1 MKNKFL
7 LVLSLILLSTEII
20 LAQTISQTI
29 KGRVLD
35 NASQISLP
43 GATILIQGTDPL
55 IGGSTDMDGYF
66 RLENV
71 PVGRYNLIISYVGY
85 NSVTIPEVIVNSGKE
100 TFINVS
106 LVEKVNKIDEVVVK
120 AHVNKDQPINS
131 MASLSARSFSVE
143 ETRRYAGGLDDP
155 ARLASSFAGV
165 TTTCLSDNSIIIRG
179 NSPKGVLWR
188 LEGVEIPNPSHFSG
202 LNFQGGGFTTIFSS
216 QMLTNSDFFTG
227 AFPAEYGNA
236 LAGVFDMKLRAG
248 NMDTREYTFQAGLLG
263 IDFSAEGPFIKGK
276 KATYLFNYRYSTYA
290 LLADLFPGQDLPRY
304 QDLSFKL
311 NFPTAKA
318 GTFSLWGIGGCDN
331 MSKKAISDSLDW
343 EFKEDREE
351 QVLKMIPAALG
362 LTHKIILSDKTYIN
376 SSLSTTYYY
385 QNFESKWKGDDLILR
400 ESELLNIR
408 NQKYI
413 LSSFVNHKF
422 SVKHTNRSGVNYYY
436 MLFDVE
442 ASESPDHISLL
453 QEFVN
458 ESGNSGLLQA
468 FSQSKINVTDNFVI
482 NAGVHAQYFLL
493 NKNFSVEPRLS
504 AQYKINNKHV
514 ISAGYGRHS
523 QMEDLKIYLSK
534 QNGPDGTIQVN
545 KDLDFSKADHFI
557 VAYDYHLSSNVRL
570 KIEPYLQLLSD
581 VPVIPDSSYSLANFK
596 QDWFFNDS
604 LINTGAG
611 RNIGIDFTLE
621 RFLNNNYYWM
631 ITGSLFSSK
640 YRGDDGIERNSMFN
654 RTFMLNALYGREFFI
669 GKRNGKKNV
678 LGINA
683 KVTVLGGAYQT
694 PYLEN
699 ESIETQTMQYDYS
712 RPFESKDPVT
722 FYLDLTITYSRN
734 KPKYTGTWALQ
745 IKNLTQSPTKYDH
758 AYSYKENQIVND
770 YLNTV
775 VPSISYKIEF

>member
-1 MKNKFL
+1 MKNKL
-7 LVLSLILLSTEII
+7 QLMICLVLFSTGTI
-20 LAQTISQTI
+20 LAQTINQTI

-43 GATILIQGTDPL
+43 GATVIIQGTDPL
-55 IGGSTDMDGYF
+55 IGSSTDMDGYF

-71 PVGRYNLIISYVGY
+71 PIGRYNLLISYVGY

-100 TFINVS
+100 KFITIG
-106 LVEKVNKIDEVVVK
+106 LFEKVNKIDEVVVK

-165 TTTCLSDNSIIIRG
+165 TTTYLSDNSIIIRG

-236 LAGVFDMKLRAG
+236 LAGVFDMKLRTG

-263 IDFSAEGPFIKGK
+263 IDFSAEGPFVKGG

-304 QDLSFKL
+304 QDLSIKL

-318 GTFSLWGIGGCDN
+318 GIFSLWGVGGYDN
-331 MSKKAISDSLDW
+331 MSKKAVTDSLDW

-362 LTHKIILSDKTYIN
+362 LTHKIILNEKTYIN
-376 SSLSTTYYY
+376 TSLSTTYYY
-385 QNFESKWKGDDLILR
+385 QNFDSKWEGDDLILR
-400 ESELLNIR
+400 DNELLNIK

-422 SVKHTNRSGVNYYY
+422 SAKHTNRTGINYYY
-436 MLFDVE
+436 ILFDVV
-442 ASESPDHISLL
+442 ASESPDFISPM
-453 QEFVN
+453 QESVN
-458 ESGNSGLLQA
+458 ESGNSGLIQA
-468 FSQSKINVTDNFVI
+468 YSQSKFNLNDNFTINV
-482 NAGVHAQYFLL
+482 GVHAQYFLL
-493 NKNFSVEPRLS
+493 NKNYSIEPRLS
-504 AQYKINNKHV
+504 VQYKINHKHAF
-514 ISAGYGRHS
+514 SAGYGRHS

-534 QNGPDGTIQVN
+534 QNGPDGIIQPN
-545 KDLDFSKADHFI
+545 RALDFSKANHFI
-557 VAYDYHLSSNVRL
+557 LAYDYSFNRNLRL
-570 KIEPYLQLLSD
+570 KIEPYAQFLSD
-581 VPVIPDSSYSLANFK
+581 IPVIPDSSYSLANFK

-611 RNIGIDFTLE
+611 SNIGIDITLE

-631 ITGSLFSSK
+631 ITGSLFRSK
-640 YRGDDGIERNSMFN
+640 YSGDDGIERNSMFN
-654 RTFMLNALYGREFFI
+654 RNFMLNALYGREFYI

-683 KVTVLGGAYQT
+683 KVTLLGGAYQT
-694 PYLEN
+694 PYLKN
-699 ESIETQTMQYDYS
+699 ESIETQMMQYDYS
-712 RPFESKDPVT
+712 RPFESKDPIS
-722 FYLDLTITYSRN
+722 FYVDLTITYSRN

-745 IKNLTQSPTKYDH
+745 IKNLTQSPTKFDH
-758 AYSYKENQIVND
+758 VYSYKENKVVND